1 MAAAPMSIKKFKD
14 LSETE
19 RKKIN
24 KDVLVNIILASEE
37 PPEIADLKEAIK
49 GLTEI
54 IKDFKKESDTISATI
69 TDLMNEVKDNQNRN
83 IQQINDLRNETET
96 SYFNIKK
103 EAVIYNENILELRKE
118 TEENSKQIVE
128 LKVQIEIDK
137 NENRETIKDFNS
149 RLNNLEQR
157 SREKNLDIVGL
168 RVPNEVETEMS
179 LAIGFLNNVMKAN
192 LNPLDVEVAHVVPS
206 RRQDNKRVIVVAFKF
221 REKRNEVLKLKHNLR
236 SYNDALP
243 DQRTRIFV
251 NEQLSPENRKLYA
264 MAAKKRYELNYKF
277 LWTKKGVCF
286 LRKDEN
292 SLCVKIANEDDL
304 VNIC

>member
-1 MAAAPMSIKKFKD
+1 MAAPMSIKHFKD

-19 RKKIN
+19 RKKIH
-24 KDVLVNIILASEE
+24 KEVLVNIILASEE
-37 PPEIADLKEAIK
+37 PPEISDLKEAIQ

-54 IKDFKKESDTISATI
+54 VTNFKNESESISATI
-69 TDLMNEVKDNQNRN
+69 TELKNEVKDYQNRN
-83 IQQINDLRNETET
+83 IQQIEDLRNQTEA
-96 SYFNIKK
+96 SYLNIKK
-103 EAVIYNENILELRKE
+103 EAVVYNDKILELQKE
-118 TEENSKQIVE
+118 TEENSKQIVG
-128 LKVQIEIDK
+128 LKVQIEMDK
-137 NENRETIKDFNS
+137 NVSRETIKDLNS

-157 SREKNLDIVGL
+157 SREKNLEIVGL
-168 RVPNEVETEMS
+168 RDPNEVETEMS

-206 RRQDNKRVIVVAFKF
+206 RRQDKKRVIVVAFKF
-221 REKRNEVLKLKHNLR
+221 REKRNEVLKLKQHLR

-251 NEQLSPENRKLYA
+251 NEQLSPENRRLYA
-264 MAAKKRYELNYKF
+264 MAAKKRYDLNYKF

-292 SLCVKIANEDDL
+292 SFCVKITNEDDL
-304 VNIC
+304 LNIC